1 MIIGSINVAIPIR
14 SEDEICNEKD
24 GEQILNLLLLNQNPG
39 PGQRNVRNKSCLLTS
54 GLRS

>member
-39 PGQRNVRNKSCLLTS
+39 QRNVRNKSCLLTS